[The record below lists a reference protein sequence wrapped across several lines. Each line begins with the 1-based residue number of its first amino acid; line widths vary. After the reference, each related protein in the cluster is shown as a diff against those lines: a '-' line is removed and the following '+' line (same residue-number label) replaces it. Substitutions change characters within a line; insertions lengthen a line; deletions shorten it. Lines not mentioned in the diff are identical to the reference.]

1 MKIMKRFGAFV
12 LILIMAFLLYY
23 SNRVISE
30 FLNSPY
36 FEVKSVNLI
45 GVLNADIKKMD
56 SVSKKILGKNIFQVN
71 ESDYS
76 HFFNDEWVEKVEII
90 KSYPSKIK
98 LVVYEKK
105 PLFDFNKGGVVYSY
119 LSDDSYLK
127 AKKQESKIIV
137 YGNYWKDNL
146 KKFKSFYDN
155 NYLSKMEKIEL
166 MDSYIKMTD
175 GEIIIKAGYDGGSF
189 VKSAE
194 RLNNIL
200 KRYKKVNYVDLRI
213 KNRIYVDGVRL

>member
-1 MKIMKRFGAFV
+1 MKIIKRFGAFV

-45 GVLNADIKKMD
+45 GVLNADISRMD
-56 SVSKKILGKNIFQVN
+56 SVSKKMLGKNIFKIN
-71 ESDYS
+71 ENDYS
-76 HFFNDEWVEKVEII
+76 PFFNDEWIEKVEII
-90 KSYPSKIK
+90 KNYPSKIK

-105 PLFDFNKGGVVYSY
+105 PLFNFNKGGVIYSY

-127 AKKQESKIIV
+127 AKNQESKIIV
-137 YGNYWKDNL
+137 YGNYWKENL